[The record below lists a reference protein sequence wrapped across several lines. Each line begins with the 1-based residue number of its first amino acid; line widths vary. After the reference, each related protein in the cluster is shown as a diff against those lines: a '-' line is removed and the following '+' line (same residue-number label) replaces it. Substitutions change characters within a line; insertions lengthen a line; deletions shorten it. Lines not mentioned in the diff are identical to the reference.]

1 MAQSAKIKEYG
12 KSGELTLAMVRL
24 ILTEEKP
31 KERKI
36 TIKSDRISEY
46 FSDSY
51 SNEEIENI
59 IISLLDKWKEEG
71 AV

>member
-1 MAQSAKIKEYG
+1 ME
-12 KSGELTLAMVRL
+12 MVKM
-24 ILTEEKP
+24 ILSEEKP

-36 TIKSDRISEY
+36 TIKSDKIGEY

-51 SNEEIENI
+51 TNEEIENI